1 MMKVFARLFQKAVR
15 SRAHSPCR
23 RPQAAKSPYGAFFL
37 PSFFFAPASSKKK
50 RVKVL
55 CTLTVVVP
63 FVNNKPPQL
72 SQRLMA
78 LAALR
83 GSSHARKQQMRRP
96 AYIFPPMAV
105 AATFFRTPP
114 TVSSVLP
121 ARFIMRFA
129 RIGFELYAAIP
140 IPITAPI
147 ITVPAAIPAAVFICL
162 SVIFIIPTFQ

>member
-1 MMKVFARLFQKAVR
+1 MICKTPLSFRRLKAWV
-15 SRAHSPCR
+15 A
-23 RPQAAKSPYGAFFL
+23 
-37 PSFFFAPASSKKK
+37 
-50 RVKVL
+50 
-55 CTLTVVVP
+55 
-63 FVNNKPPQL
+63 
-72 SQRLMA
+72 QR
-78 LAALR
+78 
-83 GSSHARKQQMRRP
+83 GCVIARKQQMRRP